1 MFSQKTSM
9 FEKVDN
15 KAESTKKSPSKLRNK
30 SKIRNWYNQILH
42 LTQDTI
48 CKVTK
53 TLENITYKRPGGHFD
68 FVSSLNMQVRVF
80 SVNTF

>member
-53 TLENITYKRPGGHFD
+53 TLENITYKRDQEAILTLLAPLICKRGF
-68 FVSSLNMQVRVF
+68 FQ
-80 SVNTF
+80 